1 MSNLGKLLQR
11 GWDFSARGKTPRKE
25 LRARIA
31 AAEEKR
37 RKEIPLMPDEEELQR
52 ARRRKASKRRGGRTS
67 TILTGDG
74 DRLGP

>member
-1 MSNLGKLLQR
+1 MSVIQKLI
-11 GWDFSARGKTPRKE
+11 DKSRGKTPRDE

-31 AAEEKR
+31 ADEEKR

-52 ARRRKASKRRGGRTS
+52 ARRKKAAKRPGGRAS

>member
-25 LRARIA
+25 LRAR
-31 AAEEKR
+31 EEKR

-52 ARRRKASKRRGGRTS
+52 ARRRKAAKRRGGRTS